1 MESYAVA
8 TFSFASIFTDNPAP
22 NPVLLLA
29 IETPFEFKISD
40 SPRLAENPAE
50 VTSHW
55 VSLAFVMMLFKNQ
68 WLHPNPSFQIF
79 YHRVCQCHL
88 LFSFVKM
95 HNFHQ
100 DYLI

>member
-55 VSLAFVMMLFKNQ
+55 VSLAFVMMLFKK
-68 WLHPNPSFQIF
+68 SMDSSKSK
-79 YHRVCQCHL
+79 
-88 LFSFVKM
+88 FS
-95 HNFHQ
+95 NF
-100 DYLI
+100 LS

>member
-40 SPRLAENPAE
+40 HRGL
-50 VTSHW
+50 
-55 VSLAFVMMLFKNQ
+55 LKILLK
-68 WLHPNPSFQIF
+68 LHHIG
-79 YHRVCQCHL
+79 
-88 LFSFVKM
+88 
-95 HNFHQ
+95 FH
-100 DYLI
+100 